1 MSHHE
6 FLLPLTKKTS
16 ENRKQHMS
24 AGRLCFGSGVPL
36 SPSIPE
42 FSQIKKKKKATL
54 QSNFLHRILIAKC

>member
-1 MSHHE
+1 MSHLE

-36 SPSIPE
+36 SPKTQKKLHKKMKWENILAK
-42 FSQIKKKKKATL
+42 FHTNTQI
-54 QSNFLHRILIAKC
+54 IL